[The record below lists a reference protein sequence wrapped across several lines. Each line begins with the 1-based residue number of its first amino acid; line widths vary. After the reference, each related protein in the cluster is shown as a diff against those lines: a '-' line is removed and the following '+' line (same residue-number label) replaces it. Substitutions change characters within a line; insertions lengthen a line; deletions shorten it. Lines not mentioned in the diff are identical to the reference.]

1 MKKTASVLLVA
12 ALAMVSCQ
20 NAKPVSD
27 KETASAETGM
37 NMKVPFVVA
46 KNYFIK
52 NTVGDKP
59 TFVEKIT
66 TQEDFEALFGA
77 AATMGESGM
86 PTRIDFAKQYVIA
99 VLNPSTDMLTSLNMP
114 TLSKNGNTITLAY
127 EEKVEGKQS
136 YTMRPNLILVVDNQ
150 YQGEIK
156 TVKK

>member
-1 MKKTASVLLVA
+1 
-12 ALAMVSCQ
+12 
-20 NAKPVSD
+20 
-27 KETASAETGM
+27 
-37 NMKVPFVVA
+37 
-46 KNYFIK
+46 
-52 NTVGDKP
+52 
-59 TFVEKIT
+59 
-66 TQEDFEALFGA
+66 
-77 AATMGESGM
+77 MGENGM

-114 TLSKNGNTITLAY
+114 TLSKNGNIITLAY